1 MAAVYVSW
9 APRMMSSLARC
20 RALCSSEA
28 AAPTAVL
35 QRLCDLLRAL
45 STFRTAQN
53 GVCFMLVCLDAMPS
67 HIILE
72 SLPPHNS
79 PRESVTHIALWEAPQ
94 QQRKAEQDSFSAPRV
109 PLCDY

>member
-79 PRESVTHIALWEAPQ
+79 RANL
-94 QQRKAEQDSFSAPRV
+94 
-109 PLCDY
+109 